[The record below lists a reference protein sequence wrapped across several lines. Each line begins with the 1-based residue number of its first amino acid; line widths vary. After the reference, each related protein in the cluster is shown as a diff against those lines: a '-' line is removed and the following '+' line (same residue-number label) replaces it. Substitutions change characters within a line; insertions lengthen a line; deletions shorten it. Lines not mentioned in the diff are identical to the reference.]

1 MIEIGT
7 KTLLEVRKH
16 CLLGF
21 RQQNLSSSS
30 CISMDDLSTNSSG
43 GRSRSSS
50 SSNDNGA
57 LRRSVAFDS
66 IEILEFPIE
75 LGDNPSVRGNCIEV
89 HTVQKGRRVYSRFA
103 FLVLFSLHVTLF
115 CWMCSQVHEGPPIQI
130 GWKHHNRNVMELDV
144 YEVFRTRRRGRRE
157 LPISRNARTAT

>member
-7 KTLLEVRKH
+7 KTLLEVRKR

-43 GRSRSSS
+43 AGSSS
-50 SSNDNGA
+50 SDNGGV
-57 LRRSVAFDS
+57 RRSVAFDS

-75 LGDNPSVRGNCIEV
+75 LGDNPSVRGNWFVV
-89 HTVQKGRRVYSRFA
+89 HAVQ
-103 FLVLFSLHVTLF
+103 
-115 CWMCSQVHEGPPIQI
+115 
-130 GWKHHNRNVMELDV
+130 
-144 YEVFRTRRRGRRE
+144 
-157 LPISRNARTAT
+157 